1 MRHYSSFTY
10 QICKFL
16 YNKEEAKYLTAR
28 QKGMIKQYLMLHILE
43 AETENTVGIV
53 DYFSDSMM
61 GLMWTPIEDFSIEN
75 NKV

>member
-1 MRHYSSFTY
+1 
-10 QICKFL
+10 
-16 YNKEEAKYLTAR
+16 
-28 QKGMIKQYLMLHILE
+28 MIKQYLMLHILE

-61 GLMWTPIEDFSIEN
+61 GLMWTPIEEFSIEN

>member
-16 YNKEEAKYLTAR
+16 YNKEESKYLTAR

-43 AETENTVGIV
+43 AET
-53 DYFSDSMM
+53 
-61 GLMWTPIEDFSIEN
+61 
-75 NKV
+75 